1 MAKIIYEVYQNQNE
15 HNAAFGKW
23 YGRVKYLESMNTRK
37 LSNHIAEHGS
47 IYTPDVVYGV
57 LEKFRSCLL
66 EMLLNSKKVKIEGLG
81 TFYTTIECAKGGALT
96 KDKFSVNKDIKGLH
110 IRFLPEQEQEQ
121 NISSREF
128 LKQAEFINVESLV
141 KSDEDNGTT
150 GNGSTENGGSQNQG
164 GGSNGGGTGTV
175 TPDNGGSQNS
185 GSQNQGG
192 NSGSGSNTGGNS
204 GSQSGNTGGNSGSES
219 GTEGDYRLVIYKY
232 GNGTSTVTD
241 DSEQEINSNDNVHSG
256 SNVNV
261 SVVSAS
267 ELEPIVKVNGVRITL
282 TENDGTYTGSFQMPT
297 KGTVLEINSE
307 TDEMDFMDQD

>member
-1 MAKIIYEVYQNQNE
+1 MAKILYEVKRNQNSYSQ
-15 HNAAFGKW
+15 AYGKW
-23 YGRVKYLESMNTRK
+23 YAQIKSLETMNTRK
-37 LSNHIAEHGS
+37 LANHISEHGS

-57 LEKFRSCLL
+57 LEKFRSCLV
-66 EMLLNSKKVKIEGLG
+66 EMLLESKKVKIEGLG
-81 TFYTTIECAKGGALT
+81 TFYCTLENQKNGAL
-96 KDKFSVNKDIKGLH
+96 KKEDFNVNKHLKALH
-110 IRFLPEQEQEQ
+110 IRFLPEQTTEE

-128 LKQAEFINVESLV
+128 LKKAEFINIDSLL
-141 KSDEDNGTT
+141 KSDE
-150 GNGSTENGGSQNQG
+150 SENGGDSTG
-164 GGSNGGGTGTV
+164 GNSGNGG
-175 TPDNGGSQNS
+175 NQNS
-185 GSQNQGG
+185 GSNTGSNSGNQSGNGG
-192 NSGSGSNTGGNS
+192 NTNSGGNS
-204 GSQSGNTGGNSGSES
+204 GSQS